1 MWRQV
6 IMFKSIFYEI
16 GKHISFQAVFK
27 EKTVRTKQPPP
38 PKKTHYGTQSKP
50 KFSEF
55 RGFNI
60 LLYPSA

>member
-38 PKKTHYGTQSKP
+38 KKNPLRYTVEAKVLRVSR
-50 KFSEF
+50 F
-55 RGFNI
+55 
-60 LLYPSA
+60 